1 LNGDVKWALSSGF
14 NLTPISW
21 RFDHQA
27 YIQNPH
33 LISVSPFLRYDFNNS
48 DLECALQNL
57 KNFLEEQ
64 PEIPWPALLYVT
76 GEITYGG
83 RVTDDQ
89 DRRCLMSILQ
99 QYYTPQVLDDSY
111 AFTPNGIYRVPP
123 ETDQNGYTEFIK
135 GLPLTEGPAVF
146 GMHEN
151 ANITFQLQ
159 ETGKIVETVL
169 NMQPR
174 LVSGTG
180 LGKTPDEVVS
190 ELAQEI
196 ATGLPAP
203 LTRAEA
209 GATTFSPGPGGRLN
223 SLSVVLLQESE
234 RFNKLLRVM
243 TNSLAEL
250 QRAIKGLVVMSAE
263 LEAMYRSFLNNQV
276 PAVWAAVAY
285 PSLKPLSSWV
295 KDFQQRMVFMRE
307 WMVSG
312 EPKCFWLPGF
322 FFPQGFMTGEPLNPI
337 ALFDRNNKNP

>member
-1 LNGDVKWALSSGF
+1 MFFLSPTF
-14 NLTPISW
+14 LD
-21 RFDHQA
+21 RFSR
-27 YIQNPH
+27 PP
-33 LISVSPFLRYDFNNS
+33 LFRYDFNNS
-48 DLECALQNL
+48 DLECALQTL

-89 DRRCLMSILQ
+89 DRRCLMCILQ
-99 QYYTPQVLDDSY
+99 QYYTPKVLDDAY
-111 AFTPNGIYRVPP
+111 TFTQDGTYRVPP
-123 ETDQNGYTEFIK
+123 ETDQNGYMEFVK
-135 GLPLTEGPAVF
+135 RLPLTEGPAVF

-180 LGKTPDEVVS
+180 TGKSPDEVVS
-190 ELAQEI
+190 DLAREI
-196 ATGLPAP
+196 AEGLPAP
-203 LTRAEA
+203 LSKAEA
-209 GATTFSPGPGGRLN
+209 GPGTFAPGPGGRLN
-223 SLSVVLLQESE
+223 SLAVVLDQESE
-234 RFNKLLRVM
+234 RFNKLLRVLV
-243 TNSLAEL
+243 NSLAEL

-276 PAVWAAVAY
+276 PAVWTAAAY

-295 KDFQQRMVFMRE
+295 KDFQQRMAFMRA
-307 WMVSG
+307 WMVNG

-322 FFPQGFMTGEPLNPI
+322 FFPQGFMTGELLGLHLIFLPSVPFRH
-337 ALFDRNNKNP
+337 LFVDISTPVSSSLVTPAS